1 MRAGPWILLGLALLG
16 TGPARAAEDA
26 PSQLSRHADYAEKLD
41 QLFGI
46 LHGTQDLS
54 EAQSAETKIRAIW
67 SHDSADDAVQ
77 SLAQAS
83 LALQFGG
90 FKMAEPLLDKLVQDH
105 PEFSEAWNRRAT
117 MYYMQG
123 RFKESLADIAK
134 VLALEPRHFGALSGK
149 GAILRAMG
157 KPAEALVAMKEAL
170 TIDPNIAGLKD
181 AIEELQKAQPE
192 L

>member
-1 MRAGPWILLGLALLG
+1 MRYGPCILLALALLG
-16 TGPARAAEDA
+16 TSPAWAAGDA
-26 PSQLSRHADYAEKLD
+26 PSQLSHHADYAEKLD
-41 QLFGI
+41 QLFGT
-46 LHGTQDLS
+46 LHGTQDAG

-67 SHDSADDAVQ
+67 SHDSTDEAVQ

-83 LALQFGG
+83 LAMQVGD
-90 FKMAEPLLDKLVQDH
+90 FKSAEPLLDKLVQDQ

-157 KPAEALVAMKEAL
+157 KNGDALATMKEAL
-170 TIDPNIAGLKD
+170 AIDPNIAGLKD
-181 AIEELQKAQPE
+181 AIEELQKTQPE

>member
-1 MRAGPWILLGLALLG
+1 MRYGPCILLGFALLG
-16 TGPARAAEDA
+16 TSPAWAAGDA

-41 QLFGI
+41 QLFGT
-46 LHGTQDLS
+46 LHGTQDLGK
-54 EAQSAETKIRAIW
+54 AQSAETKIRVMW
-67 SHDSADDAVQ
+67 SHDSTDDAVQ
-77 SLAQAS
+77 LLAQAS
-83 LALQFGG
+83 LAMQVGD
-90 FKMAEPLLDKLVQDH
+90 FKVAEPLLDKLVQDH

-117 MYYMQG
+117 MYYMQV

-157 KPAEALVAMKEAL
+157 KPAEALAAMNEAL
-170 TIDPNIAGLKD
+170 AIDPNIAGLKD
-181 AIEELQKAQPE
+181 AIEELQKTLPE

>member
-1 MRAGPWILLGLALLG
+1 MRCGPCILLGFALLG
-16 TGPARAAEDA
+16 TSPAWGAGDA

-41 QLFGI
+41 QLFGT
-46 LHGTQDLS
+46 LHGTQDAS

-67 SHDSADDAVQ
+67 SHDSTDDAVQ
-77 SLAQAS
+77 TLAQAS
-83 LALQFGG
+83 LAMQVGD
-90 FKMAEPLLDKLVQDH
+90 FKSAEPLLDKLVQDQ

-157 KPAEALVAMKEAL
+157 KNGDALASMKEAL
-170 TIDPNIAGLKD
+170 AIDPNIAGLKD
-181 AIEELQKAQPE
+181 AIEELQKTQPE

>member
-1 MRAGPWILLGLALLG
+1 MRCGTCILLGLALLG
-16 TGPARAAEDA
+16 TSPAWAAGDA

-41 QLFGI
+41 QLFGT
-46 LHGTQDLS
+46 LHGTQDLEVAQTA
-54 EAQSAETKIRAIW
+54 EAKIRAIW
-67 SHDSADDAVQ
+67 SHDSTDDAVQ
-77 SLAQAS
+77 LLAQAS
-83 LALQFGG
+83 VAMQVGD
-90 FKMAEPLLDKLVQDH
+90 FKSAEPLLDKLVQDH

-149 GAILRAMG
+149 GAVLRALG

-181 AIEELQKAQPE
+181 AIEELQKTEPE